1 MTNTP
6 QVIAVGFDGSP
17 PSELAVAWAMDFARR
32 IDADVV
38 LVHAVGILEHMAH
51 EAITER
57 YADAVHALAANT
69 GFDESRLTWHI
80 DNGDACSV
88 MLRAAFEPLSATL
101 LVVGSRG
108 RGAHAGHLLGSTS
121 LQLAERS
128 TLPLVIVPAGDPL
141 IV

>member
-1 MTNTP
+1 VTKAP
-6 QVIAVGFDGSP
+6 QVVAVGFDGSA
-17 PSELAVAWAMDFARR
+17 PSEAAVKWALETALR

-51 EAITER
+51 ETITE
-57 YADAVHALAANT
+57 AFSDATHALATAV
-69 GFDESRLTWHI
+69 GFDESRLHWHV

-88 MLRAAFEPLSATL
+88 LLRAVSPPLSATL

-108 RGAHAGHLLGSTS
+108 QGAHAGHLLGSTS

-128 TLPLVIVPAGDPL
+128 TVPLVIIPASS
-141 IV
+141 

>member
-1 MTNTP
+1 VTNTP

-51 EAITER
+51 EAITEQF
-57 YADAVHALAANT
+57 ADAVHALAANT
-69 GFDESRLTWHI
+69 GFNEGRLTWHI

-88 MLRAAFEPLSATL
+88 MLRAAHEPISATL

-128 TLPLVIVPAGDPL
+128 MLPLVIIPAGAVHPL
-141 IV
+141 

>member
-1 MTNTP
+1 VTKTP
-6 QVIAVGFDGSP
+6 QVIAVGFDGSA
-17 PSELAVAWAMDFARR
+17 PSELAVTWAMDFARR

-51 EAITER
+51 EAVTEQF
-57 YADAVHALAANT
+57 AGTVHALATKT
-69 GFDESRLTWHI
+69 GFDESRLRWHV

-88 MLRAAFEPLSATL
+88 MLRAGQEPLAATL

-108 RGAHAGHLLGSTS
+108 HGAHAGHMLGSTS

-128 TLPLVIVPAGDPL
+128 TLPLVIIPAGAVL
-141 IV
+141 TS